1 MALERLYEPLTESGY
16 YILLCLSL
24 GDSYGYEIM
33 NRVQELSGGLVTI
46 GPGTM
51 YGALSNMIRK
61 GWIFEAGHKGKR
73 RIYRLAKQG
82 GEVLGQE
89 VQRLET
95 MVSCARAIRGMSERT
110 AGAAGSAGDLQDR
123 VSPGDDSGCKA
134 FGLDKK

>member
-1 MALERLYEPLTESGY
+1 M
-16 YILLCLSL
+16 
-24 GDSYGYEIM
+24 
-33 NRVQELSGGLVTI
+33 TI

-82 GEVLGQE
+82 EEVLGQE

-95 MVSCARAIRGMSERT
+95 MVSCARAIRGMSEGT
-110 AGAAGSAGDLQDR
+110 AADLQDSA
-123 VSPGDDSGCKA
+123 SPGEDSGCKA
-134 FGLDKK
+134 SRTDKR

>member
-82 GEVLGQE
+82 GGGSGPGS
-89 VQRLET
+89 T
-95 MVSCARAIRGMSERT
+95 K
-110 AGAAGSAGDLQDR
+110 AGNDGFVCTR
-123 VSPGDDSGCKA
+123 HPGHV
-134 FGLDKK
+134 